1 MDNKISND
9 QLKNAN
15 AGGFTLIEVLIA
27 MAIFVIGFLAVGS
40 MQIAA
45 VKGNATARIR
55 TEASI
60 LAADVIEQLM
70 KSPYDSTAVQGP
82 YNESDPLSAG
92 FHPGATSNNWFSDGI
107 YDVRW
112 EILGNTP
119 VTDTKT
125 VAVTVRWQK
134 RGKIREISYSF
145 VAADANL

>member
-1 MDNKISND
+1 
-9 QLKNAN
+9 
-15 AGGFTLIEVLIA
+15 

-70 KSPYDSTAVQGP
+70 KSPYDSTAIQGP
-82 YNESDPLSAG
+82 YNEFNPLAAG

-112 EILGNTP
+112 EVFGNTP

-125 VAVTVRWQK
+125 IEVTVRWQK
-134 RGKIREISYSF
+134 RGKNSEILYSF